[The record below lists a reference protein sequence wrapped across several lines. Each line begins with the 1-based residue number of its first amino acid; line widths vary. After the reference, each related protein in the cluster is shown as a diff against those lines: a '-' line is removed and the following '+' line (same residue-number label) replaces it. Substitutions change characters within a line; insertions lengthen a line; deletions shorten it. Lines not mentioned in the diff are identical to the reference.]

1 MAENTPAKSIGVG
14 LISVG
19 WMGRL
24 HSRAY
29 NSLPLIY
36 PELGIHPTLVQ
47 AADVAE
53 AGRTYATD
61 VLGYASAVADYHEVL
76 ANPEVDVV
84 SICAPNFLHAEIGIA
99 AAKAGKPFWI
109 EKPVGRGASE
119 TEAVE
124 AAADE
129 AGVVTCIG
137 FNYRHVPA
145 IQRARELV
153 LNGSL
158 GQITNIRGRFFG
170 GFSSNP
176 NDPLAWR
183 FVREYSGSGVL
194 GDLMGHLVDLVHY
207 VLGPIGSITATTG
220 TYITERPAL
229 PHSPQAGTMLPVE
242 NEDYA
247 TMLVKFDDSAVAA
260 GALGSLE
267 ASRIAVGPRSEYG
280 IEIFGTKG
288 SVRWEFERLNE
299 LEIAL
304 GNEGPNTGYIRAVA
318 DAYFPDFARFQPSSG
333 TSMGYDDLKTI
344 EAAKFL
350 LAVTGGEATNSNIHD
365 AVASARVLTAA
376 EESAASGSWIDLPLV
391 AGATANTRTLTTE
404 GQKR

>member
-1 MAENTPAKSIGVG
+1 METSNNVTTVGVG

-29 NSLPLIY
+29 KAIPALY
-36 PELGIHPTLVQ
+36 PELGIVPRLVS
-47 AADVAE
+47 AADTAQ
-53 AGRTYATD
+53 AGRDYASN
-61 VLGYASAVADYHEVL
+61 VLGYEKTVSDYHDVL
-76 ANPEVDVV
+76 SDPDVDVV

-109 EKPVGRGASE
+109 EKPVGRGAAE

-124 AAADE
+124 AAAVE

-145 IQRARELV
+145 IERARQLI
-153 LNGSL
+153 LDGSL
-158 GQITNIRGRFFG
+158 GTITNVRGRFFG

-176 NDPLAWR
+176 NDPMSWR
-183 FVREYSGSGVL
+183 FSREYSGSGVL

-207 VLGPIGSITATTG
+207 VLGPIGAMTATTG
-220 TYITERPAL
+220 TYITDRPGL
-229 PHSPQAGTMLPVE
+229 PGTPDDGKMLPVE

-247 TMLVKFDDSAVAA
+247 TMLIRFDDSAVAA

-267 ASRIAVGPRSEYG
+267 SSRIAVGPRSEYG
-280 IEIFGTKG
+280 IEIFGTEG

-299 LEIAL
+299 LEVAL
-304 GNEGPNTGYIRAVA
+304 GRSGAFIGYTRAMA
-318 DAYFPDFARFQPSSG
+318 DATFPEFSRFQPSAG

-344 EAAKFL
+344 EASKFL
-350 LAVTGGEATNSNIHD
+350 RAVVGGEATSSNIHD

-376 EESAASGSWIDLPLV
+376 EESAASGAWVKLQPV
-391 AGATANTRTLTTE
+391 PGQTANMRSA
-404 GQKR
+404 